1 MTRRVTRGAAP
12 QKGSPEGTSGT
23 RPCLQ
28 GVVCYTL
35 ETQPEKSEIFSAAGV
50 ALSELW
56 REESSTPA
64 PCVSGVFSRQGD
76 SGGGHPQITVTA
88 VTAVNLTGGSPPVCP
103 HISIGGMTMP
113 YAILRFQKR
122 KAGSVAAC
130 ERHNERKKEA
140 YKSNPDIDMERSR
153 ENYHLVPPPRYTY
166 KKEINRKTGAAGC
179 RVRRDSVMLVETLIT
194 ASPEFMNSLPP
205 AEQRAYF
212 AAALD
217 FVAGRVGK
225 QNIISAVVHMDEKTP
240 HMHLCFVPITKEG
253 KLSAKTML
261 GNQKS
266 LSEWQTAYHA
276 YMSARW
282 PELERGESSMI
293 TKRKHIPTW
302 LFKLGGRLD
311 KQHDEIVKALSDIN
325 AFNAGKKRDRALALL
340 SAWLPDMEKFSREI
354 QKQSDYIDSL
364 KQRVNQS
371 EQYADHLRDGRYAE
385 ELKVQEANKRI
396 FELQRTNQQ
405 LERLVKLIPPE
416 VLAELQKSGGDR
428 PRGR

>member
-1 MTRRVTRGAAP
+1 
-12 QKGSPEGTSGT
+12 
-23 RPCLQ
+23 
-28 GVVCYTL
+28 
-35 ETQPEKSEIFSAAGV
+35 
-50 ALSELW
+50 
-56 REESSTPA
+56 
-64 PCVSGVFSRQGD
+64 
-76 SGGGHPQITVTA
+76 
-88 VTAVNLTGGSPPVCP
+88 
-103 HISIGGMTMP
+103 MP

-153 ENYHLVPPPRYTY
+153 ENYHLVAPPRYTY
-166 KKEINRKTGAAGC
+166 KKEINRMTAAAGC

-194 ASPEFMNSLPP
+194 ASPEFVNSLPP

-212 AAALD
+212 AEALD

-276 YMSARW
+276 HMSARW

-325 AFNAGKKRDRALALL
+325 AFNAGKKRNKALALL

-364 KQRVNQS
+364 KQRVSQS
-371 EQYADHLRDGRYAE
+371 EQYADHLREGRYAE

-416 VLAELQKSGGDR
+416 VLAELQKSGRDR

>member
-1 MTRRVTRGAAP
+1 
-12 QKGSPEGTSGT
+12 
-23 RPCLQ
+23 
-28 GVVCYTL
+28 
-35 ETQPEKSEIFSAAGV
+35 
-50 ALSELW
+50 
-56 REESSTPA
+56 
-64 PCVSGVFSRQGD
+64 
-76 SGGGHPQITVTA
+76 
-88 VTAVNLTGGSPPVCP
+88 
-103 HISIGGMTMP
+103 MP

-153 ENYHLVPPPRYTY
+153 ENYHLVSPPRYTY
-166 KKEINRKTGAAGC
+166 KKEINRMTGAAGC

-194 ASPEFMNSLPP
+194 ASPEFMHSLPS

-217 FVAGRVGK
+217 FISERVGK
-225 QNIISAVVHMDEKTP
+225 RNIISAVVHMDEKTP

-276 YMSARW
+276 HMSARW

-293 TKRKHIPTW
+293 TRRKHIPTW

-340 SAWLPDMEKFSREI
+340 SAWLPDMERFSREI
-354 QKQSDYIDSL
+354 QL
-364 KQRVNQS
+364 S
-371 EQYADHLRDGRYAE
+371 E
-385 ELKVQEANKRI
+385 
-396 FELQRTNQQ
+396 
-405 LERLVKLIPPE
+405 
-416 VLAELQKSGGDR
+416 
-428 PRGR
+428 